1 MFVSDIMA
9 KDPVDLSPPPTPP
22 VLLVNPIVIL
32 VVAVVAFFNSYAV
45 LFRELYIT
53 LVHIKSSP
61 TFASSAVTGLDL
73 RRSNDCFE

>member
-1 MFVSDIMA
+1 
-9 KDPVDLSPPPTPP
+9 
-22 VLLVNPIVIL
+22 VNPIVIL

-61 TFASSAVTGLDL
+61 TFASSAFTGLDL